1 MESRKGRCH
10 LTELTETCYQAVIR
24 DLSLMTLEIFLPYN
38 QYLTMK
44 QTYKRL
50 TTVTASL
57 TLLLGT
63 VACQQQAQQPTE
75 GTSDQ
80 PGSGVE
86 VTPAYSVLEEKFQ
99 TEIVNMALKELGYDV
114 TDAKELEYATLH
126 TDLANGGIQFTTVHW
141 EKLHSDFYTNSGG
154 DEKLERM
161 GVFVDN
167 VLQGYSVD
175 QATAEE
181 NNITNLEDLKDP
193 EIAKLFDTDGN
204 GKANLT
210 GCNPGWGCELVIE
223 HHLDEY
229 GLRDTVE
236 HDQGQY
242 FALMADT
249 ITRYEQ
255 GEPILYYTWTPL
267 WVGGVLQE
275 GEDVSWLQVPYT
287 SLPEA
292 QGETSEGTTTA
303 NINGQDVN
311 LGFAVDQMRILAN
324 QEFVDQH
331 AAAAKLFEVVQ
342 VPRPDISVQNRK
354 MRNGEDSP
362 EDIMGHAEAWVEEHR
377 DQFDQWVSTARE
389 AGQQQAQN

>member
-1 MESRKGRCH
+1 MR
-10 LTELTETCYQAVIR
+10 
-24 DLSLMTLEIFLPYN
+24 P
-38 QYLTMK
+38 
-44 QTYKRL
+44 TYKRL
-50 TTVTASL
+50 STVTASL
-57 TLLLGT
+57 VLLLGT
-63 VACQQQAQQPTE
+63 AACQQQTEQPTE

-80 PGSGVE
+80 PGAGVE

-99 TEIVNMALKELGYDV
+99 TEIVNMALEELGYDV
-114 TDAKELEYATLH
+114 TPPKELEYATLH
-126 TDLANGGIQFTTVHW
+126 TDLANGGIHFTTVHW

-175 QATAEE
+175 KATAEE

-193 EIAKLFDTDGN
+193 EIAKVFDTDGN

-249 ITRYEQ
+249 ITRHEQ

-267 WVGGVLQE
+267 WVGGVLQA
-275 GEDVSWLQVPYT
+275 GKDVNWLEVPYT

-292 QGETSEGTTTA
+292 QGEVSEETTTA
-303 NINGQDVN
+303 NINGEDVN

-324 QEFVDQH
+324 QQFVDEH
-331 AAAAKLFEVVQ
+331 AAAAKLFEVIQ
-342 VPRPDISVQNRK
+342 VSRPDISAQNQK

-362 EDIMGHAEAWVEEHR
+362 EDIMSHAEAWVEENR

-389 AGQQQAQN
+389 AGQQQAQK

>member
-1 MESRKGRCH
+1 
-10 LTELTETCYQAVIR
+10 
-24 DLSLMTLEIFLPYN
+24 
-38 QYLTMK
+38 MK
-44 QTYKRL
+44 PNHKSL
-50 TTVTASL
+50 TTLTASVL
-57 TLLLGT
+57 LLLGA
-63 VACQQQAQQPTE
+63 VGCQQQAQQGSE

-80 PGSGVE
+80 PGAGVE
-86 VTPAYSVLEEKFQ
+86 VIPAYSVLEEKFQ
-99 TEIVNMALKELGYDV
+99 TEIINMALEELGYEV
-114 TDAKELEYATLH
+114 TQAKELEYATMH
-126 TDLANGGIQFTTVHW
+126 TDIANGGIHFTTVHW

-167 VLQGYSVD
+167 VLQGYSID
-175 QATAEE
+175 KATAEE
-181 NNITNLEDLKDP
+181 YGITNLEQLKDP
-193 EIAKLFDTDGN
+193 EIAQLFDTDGN

-249 ITRYEQ
+249 ITRFEQ
-255 GEPILYYTWTPL
+255 GEPVLYYTWTPL
-267 WVGGVLQE
+267 WVGGVLQA
-275 GEDVSWLQVPYT
+275 GEDVNWLEVPYT

-292 QGETSEGTTTA
+292 QGEVSEETTTA
-303 NINGQDVN
+303 NISGQDLN

-331 AAAAKLFEVVQ
+331 AAAATLFEVAQ
-342 VPRPDISVQNRK
+342 VPRTDISVQNQK

-362 EDIMGHAEAWVEEHR
+362 EDIMGHAETWVAENQ
-377 DQFDQWVSTARE
+377 DQFNEWVSQAR
-389 AGQQQAQN
+389 AAAQQQAEN

>member
-1 MESRKGRCH
+1 MMKITRK
-10 LTELTETCYQAVIR
+10 
-24 DLSLMTLEIFLPYN
+24 S
-38 QYLTMK
+38 
-44 QTYKRL
+44 L
-50 TTVTASL
+50 TTLTASAAL
-57 TLLLGT
+57 FLG
-63 VACQQQAQQPTE
+63 AAGCQQQQTQQPSGE
-75 GTSDQ
+75 TSQEQ
-80 PGSGVE
+80 PGAGVE
-86 VTPAYSVLEEKFQ
+86 VIPAYSVLEEKFQ
-99 TEIVNMALKELGYDV
+99 TEIVNMALAELGYEV
-114 TDAKELEYATLH
+114 QNAKELEYATMH
-126 TDLANGGIQFTTVHW
+126 TDIANGGIQFTAVHW

-175 QATAEE
+175 KATAQE
-181 NNITNLEDLKDP
+181 NDITNLEDLKDP

-229 GLRDTVE
+229 GLRETVE

-267 WVGGVLQE
+267 WVGGVLQA
-275 GEDVSWLQVPYT
+275 GEDVNWLEVPYT

-292 QGETSEGTTTA
+292 QGETSEETTTA
-303 NINGQDVN
+303 EIDGENVN

-324 QEFVDQH
+324 QEFVDQN

-342 VPRPDISVQNRK
+342 VPRPDISAQNRK

-362 EDIMGHAEAWVEEHR
+362 EDIMGHAKTWVEENQ

-389 AGQQQAQN
+389 AAQQQAQE

>member
-1 MESRKGRCH
+1 
-10 LTELTETCYQAVIR
+10 
-24 DLSLMTLEIFLPYN
+24 
-38 QYLTMK
+38 MK
-44 QTYKRL
+44 LTYKSL
-50 TTVTASL
+50 TTLTASVAL
-57 TLLLGT
+57 ALGT
-63 VACQQQAQQPTE
+63 VGCQEPPTTNE
-75 GTSDQ
+75 DNENTSSQ
-80 PGSGVE
+80 PGTGVE

-99 TEIVNMALKELGYDV
+99 TEIVNMALEELGYDV
-114 TDAKELEYATLH
+114 SQAKELEYATMH
-126 TDLANGGIQFTTVHW
+126 TDLANGGIQFTAVHW
-141 EKLHSDFYTNSGG
+141 EKLHSDFYENSGG

-161 GVFVDN
+161 GVFVSN

-175 QATAEE
+175 KATADEYG
-181 NNITNLEDLKDP
+181 ITSLADLKDP

-249 ITRYEQ
+249 ITRHEQ

-267 WVGGVLQE
+267 WVGGVLE
-275 GEDVSWLQVPYT
+275 AGKDVTWLEVPYT

-292 QGETSEGTTTA
+292 QGEVSEKATTA
-303 NINGQDVN
+303 KINDKEIN
-311 LGFAVDQMRILAN
+311 LGFAVDQMHILAH
-324 QEFVDQH
+324 QEFVDQNP
-331 AAAAKLFEVVQ
+331 AAAKLFEVIE
-342 VPRPDISVQNRK
+342 VPRTDISAQNRK

-362 EDIMGHAEAWVEEHR
+362 EDIEGHAEAWVEENR
-377 DQFDQWVSTARE
+377 EQFDEWVSTARE
-389 AGQQQAQN
+389 AAQQQAQQ